1 MAMDVA
7 RVCECL
13 YHHGGDQTGIIE
25 RQVGQRLELA
35 RFWGIQPGWKILEV
49 GCGEGITT
57 VGLAAA
63 VGFEG
68 RVTAVDLDGSEE
80 WEDPTLGELTQFVTN
95 SWLGERIE
103 FLLGLDLLTSAE
115 EFDAR
120 FDAVVFNQCSWYMPN
135 VQVLRDLF
143 GRVRP
148 WAERLAFHEWNPVPS
163 TFNQV
168 PHFLSTLIQ
177 ARLKAMD
184 TVGILG
190 AAGNIWSLIT
200 PDEARKA
207 AVDAG
212 WRIEA
217 ELELV
222 SSEAMEDGKSW
233 EPGMAIHYGKQF
245 LDTEDALPTEAAR
258 AQLERELSILES
270 LAQDR
275 RSLRSWAFTA
285 I

>member
-103 FLLGLDLLTSAE
+103 FLLGLDLLTSAV
-115 EFDAR
+115 R
-120 FDAVVFNQCSWYMPN
+120 RT
-135 VQVLRDLF
+135 LRC
-143 GRVRP
+143 GRVQSVLLVH
-148 WAERLAFHEWNPVPS
+148 AERAGSPRPVRQGP
-163 TFNQV
+163 
-168 PHFLSTLIQ
+168 
-177 ARLKAMD
+177 
-184 TVGILG
+184 TVG
-190 AAGNIWSLIT
+190 
-200 PDEARKA
+200 
-207 AVDAG
+207 
-212 WRIEA
+212 
-217 ELELV
+217 
-222 SSEAMEDGKSW
+222 
-233 EPGMAIHYGKQF
+233 
-245 LDTEDALPTEAAR
+245 
-258 AQLERELSILES
+258 
-270 LAQDR
+270 
-275 RSLRSWAFTA
+275 
-285 I
+285 

>member
-1 MAMDVA
+1 
-7 RVCECL
+7 
-13 YHHGGDQTGIIE
+13 
-25 RQVGQRLELA
+25 
-35 RFWGIQPGWKILEV
+35 
-49 GCGEGITT
+49 
-57 VGLAAA
+57 
-63 VGFEG
+63 
-68 RVTAVDLDGSEE
+68 
-80 WEDPTLGELTQFVTN
+80 
-95 SWLGERIE
+95 
-103 FLLGLDLLTSAE
+103 
-115 EFDAR
+115 
-120 FDAVVFNQCSWYMPN
+120 MPN

-233 EPGMAIHYGKQF
+233 EPDMAIHYGKQF
-245 LDTEDALPTEAAR
+245 LDTEDALPTEAA
-258 AQLERELSILES
+258 
-270 LAQDR
+270 
-275 RSLRSWAFTA
+275 
-285 I
+285 